1 MQQIKSFEVIEI
13 KKKKK
18 QFKQLKKLKQF
29 EQNQCFLLLGE
40 CSAGVEGCVCAC
52 VWLISEQCSAPASS
66 RIRTH
71 GLHRAAIH
79 MLQRK
84 RIGAIVHLKSNVPC
98 ARLTCMHLP
107 PTHTRLRSTSRKR
120 MVGMYALLMAGMLLV
135 AGALLNCNATSCACL
150 HVKTKRA
157 SSPPPFFRPRLSNM
171 RIFLKNA
178 GLRGLPLCLVPVVA
192 SFSAWHYLRFSAWHY
207 LLLCPQRS
215 LVCTLSSLHSILL
228 FARVIFKLNPFSS
241 SSPTSRALL

>member
-1 MQQIKSFEVIEI
+1 
-13 KKKKK
+13 
-18 QFKQLKKLKQF
+18 
-29 EQNQCFLLLGE
+29 
-40 CSAGVEGCVCAC
+40 
-52 VWLISEQCSAPASS
+52 
-66 RIRTH
+66 
-71 GLHRAAIH
+71 
-79 MLQRK
+79 
-84 RIGAIVHLKSNVPC
+84 
-98 ARLTCMHLP
+98 
-107 PTHTRLRSTSRKR
+107 

-192 SFSAWHYLRFSAWHY
+192 SFSAWHYL
-207 LLLCPQRS
+207 LLCPQRS

-228 FARVIFKLNPFSS
+228 FARVIFKLNPLSS
-241 SSPTSRALL
+241 SSSTSRALL